1 MSRIAILL
9 FTVALTATF
18 EGKTGQS
25 PSSRPLV
32 APFFSLEPEALGP
45 AFFIECRNVTNTAL
59 SSASRDWV
67 ESRDAV
73 RIDGLTLAE
82 SGGIIGPGL
91 SQPIPPGGLWRGI
104 VELRPTPGGTSFAVA
119 LGAHVRIPLIERL
132 KPGRHVIAVR
142 CLEEWS
148 DDLPFFW
155 RG

>member
-1 MSRIAILL
+1 MFRTATLL
-9 FTVALTATF
+9 FTIALAATF
-18 EGKTGQS
+18 DAKTGQLPS
-25 PSSRPLV
+25 PKPLV
-32 APFFSLEPEALGP
+32 APFFSLELEALGP
-45 AFFIECRNVTNTAL
+45 AFFIECRNFTSTAL

-82 SGGIIGPGL
+82 SGGVIGPGL
-91 SQPIPPGGLWRGI
+91 SQPIPPGGIWRGI
-104 VELRPTPGGTSFAVA
+104 VELRSTPAGTSFAVA
-119 LGAHVRIPLIERL
+119 LGANVRMPLIEPL

-142 CLEEWS
+142 CLGKWS